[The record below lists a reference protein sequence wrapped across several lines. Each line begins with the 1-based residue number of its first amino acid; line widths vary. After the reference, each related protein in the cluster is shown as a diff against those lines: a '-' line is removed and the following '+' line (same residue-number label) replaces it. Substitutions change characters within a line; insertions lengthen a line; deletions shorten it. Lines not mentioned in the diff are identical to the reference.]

1 MDQTSQETPLSCTLH
16 RQSSVDRPSLGV
28 GGMLRAPAHLGG
40 IRVGFCANCRPDR
53 VRDRAAAALAQR
65 HHDALCERR
74 ETSVAGVARQGSE
87 NGVRIC
93 SVHVDLRR
101 PTCSY
106 LSILL

>member
-1 MDQTSQETPLSCTLH
+1 
-16 RQSSVDRPSLGV
+16 
-28 GGMLRAPAHLGG
+28 MLRAPAHLSG
-40 IRVGFCANCRPDR
+40 IPVGFCANCRPDR

-74 ETSVAGVARQGSE
+74 ESSVGGVARQGGN

-93 SVHVDLRR
+93 RVYGDLHR